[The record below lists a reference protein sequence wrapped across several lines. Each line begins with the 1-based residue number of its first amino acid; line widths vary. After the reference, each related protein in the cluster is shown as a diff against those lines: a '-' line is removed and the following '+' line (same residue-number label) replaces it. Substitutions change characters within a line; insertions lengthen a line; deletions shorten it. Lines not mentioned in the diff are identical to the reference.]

1 MAETATLARPYAE
14 AVFRLA
20 DAGGALA
27 PWSATLHTL
36 AQVVG

>member
-20 DAGGALA
+20 DAGG
-27 PWSATLHTL
+27 TL
-36 AQVVG
+36 ASWSLLWRNARASE